1 MGWRDW
7 ALVSALGFL
16 TQLIGVVVLLL
27 DPLTGLSI
35 LYRIGLA
42 IIYTG
47 IAVTEVGS
55 ICAIITKDRE
65 DCSTN

>member
-1 MGWRDW
+1 MI
-7 ALVSALGFL
+7 SAFGFL
-16 TQLIGVVVLLL
+16 TQLAGVVVLLL

-42 IIYTG
+42 TIYIG
-47 IAVTEVGS
+47 IAVTGVGS
-55 ICAIITKDRE
+55 MCALITKDRE